1 MRHPKRA
8 LLHLLIAACAV
19 VALSGCARP
28 KPQAPPDIIAVGD
41 QNYASE
47 VIAQP
52 GVTLVLFS
60 NAEAWQSRELSRRY
74 AWLAETYR
82 GRLKFCSFA
91 WDLAADPAPY
101 RLEMLPT
108 LVMYRDGYE
117 VDRMRGIPDT
127 QDGLRTLNDDLEL
140 WVLRTGLGLTQDPT
154 FQGRFLYMFHNTAR
168 LTPENEPQG
177 RVP

>member
-1 MRHPKRA
+1 MHHPKRA
-8 LLHLLIAACAV
+8 LLHVLIAACAV

-28 KPQAPPDIIAVGD
+28 KPQAPPDIVAVND
-41 QNYASE
+41 QNFSSE
-47 VIAQP
+47 VIAQS

-60 NAEAWQSRELSRRY
+60 NVEAWQSQEMSRRFS
-74 AWLAETYR
+74 WLLESYR
-82 GRLKFCSFA
+82 GRLKFCTFA
-91 WDLAADPAPY
+91 WDLTADPAPY

-140 WVLRTGLGLTQDPT
+140 WVLRTGLRLTKDPVY
-154 FQGRFLYMFHNTAR
+154 QAQFLYLFKNTAR
-168 LTPENEPQG
+168 LTPINEL
-177 RVP
+177 

>member
-1 MRHPKRA
+1 MNHPKRA
-8 LLHLLIAACAV
+8 LLLVLLAACAV
-19 VALSGCARP
+19 VVLSGCARP
-28 KPQAPPDIIAVGD
+28 KTQAPPDIIAVGD
-41 QNYASE
+41 QSFASE

-60 NAEAWQSRELSRRY
+60 NAEAWQSQEMSRRY
-74 AWLAETYR
+74 SWLADAYR

-101 RLEMLPT
+101 RLEILPT

-127 QDGLRTLNDDLEL
+127 TDGLRTLNDDLEL
-140 WVLRTGLGLTQDPT
+140 WVLRTGLQLMQDPK
-154 FQGRFLYMFHNTAR
+154 FQARFVYQFHNTAS
-168 LTPENEPQG
+168 LTPVNEP
-177 RVP
+177 